1 MYVHIETNTTT
12 CRNITIQCTMNSEQF
27 WFKNKIK
34 RGKKKRPKT
43 NLQKKK
49 KIKKITIFINKFI
62 AFYISKH

>member
-12 CRNITIQCTMNSEQF
+12 CRNITIQCTMTSEQF

-49 KIKKITIFINKFI
+49 KNQENHNI
-62 AFYISKH
+62 HQ

>member
-49 KIKKITIFINKFI
+49 NQENHNI
-62 AFYISKH
+62 HQ